1 MEDTSEHVQLQLRV
15 GDKIYESVV
24 SSNAV
29 PEILMKGDSSDVART
44 VSQSNPVSTVM
55 GKYNSNVEVLSVSPI
70 PQAEGNEMQVSK
82 RIVDAMYC
90 CVCIT
95 YVSAWLQI
103 IFSQQVAEAVG
114 EGERVLCIN
123 VLIVTVTSGL
133 A

>member
-29 PEILMKGDSSDVART
+29 DEILMKGDSSDVART
-44 VSQSNPVSTVM
+44 VSQSNPVSTAM

-82 RIVDAMYC
+82 SIVDAMYC

-95 YVSAWLQI
+95 YVSA
-103 IFSQQVAEAVG
+103 
-114 EGERVLCIN
+114 
-123 VLIVTVTSGL
+123 
-133 A
+133 